1 MGRSLQIHFLQ
12 VNAAIFKS
20 SNYSCIVS
28 GSITCSRNLS
38 ILSKLPN
45 LLFITVYPS
54 PFTACDRLWCHLFN
68 LKMKMYC
75 FIWIIVESF
84 NGSFV
89 FLSKIQSRFISVS
102 LNAFCLVGFLSALCH
117 SLLLWLECEASS
129 VLLCFWT
136 FYPQLVVV
144 CGDIGESKVPGG
156 SL

>member
-12 VNAAIFKS
+12 VNAGIFKS

-28 GSITCSRNLS
+28 GSITRSRNLS

-68 LKMKMYC
+68 LKMEIYC
-75 FIWIIVESF
+75 FFWIIVESF

-89 FLSKIQSRFISVS
+89 FLSKIWVFISVS
-102 LNAFCLVGFLSALCH
+102 LNVFCFIGFLFALYH
-117 SLLLWLECEASS
+117 SLLLWLEFKVSS
-129 VLLCFWT
+129 VLLCF
-136 FYPQLVVV
+136 
-144 CGDIGESKVPGG
+144 
-156 SL
+156 